1 MVKEKKEEKGN
12 ACRWKRLTEEKRKK
26 KEEEEEGERDEERV
40 SGEVKQKK
48 KRTC

>member
-26 KEEEEEGERDEERV
+26 KEEEEGERDEERV